1 MKFGY
6 IRVSTEEQNEER
18 QINELLKHEVD
29 RRNIFL
35 DKISGT
41 VEEKKNYILL
51 KYKLREGDE
60 LYVHELDR
68 LGRNKKEV
76 KEQLEN
82 LKREGILVR
91 ILDIPTTLMDFSE
104 FGELQKSIMEM
115 VNTIL
120 IEVLSTQA
128 EAELAK
134 IKKRQSEGIAVAK
147 KRGKYRGGK
156 KKELPSNF
164 GKLYGR
170 WKNKEIK
177 ATEFC
182 QLAGYKSRTSLY
194 QKIKQYE
201 EEQNLERSFPE
212 ALKENVE
219 KKEGGN

>member
-6 IRVSTEEQNEER
+6 IRVSSEEQNEER
-18 QINELLKHEVD
+18 QINELLKYEVD
-29 RRNIFL
+29 PRNIFL
-35 DKISGT
+35 DKISGIS
-41 VEEKKNYILL
+41 EEKKQYSFL

-60 LYVHELDR
+60 LYIHELDR

-76 KEQLEN
+76 KEELEE

-91 ILDIPTTLMDFSE
+91 ILDIPTTMMDFSE

-115 VNTIL
+115 VNNIL

-128 EAELAK
+128 ETELAK
-134 IKKRQSEGIAVAK
+134 IKKRQAEGIAIAK
-147 KRGKYRGGK
+147 RKGKYQGGK

-194 QKIKQYE
+194 EKIRQYE
-201 EEQNLERSFPE
+201 EEHNLERSF
-212 ALKENVE
+212 KTHC
-219 KKEGGN
+219 EGIDKSIQL